1 MARSDDRIT
10 LIAAA
15 LNGIL
20 SCGHKNYLDRDQP
33 LKSAEDIA
41 YFAIRIAD
49 TTLEMANERLQ
60 RPRSADPSAH

>member
-1 MARSDDRIT
+1 MAKSDDRMQ

-20 SCGHKNYLDRDQP
+20 ACGIKNYNDHTLQLD
-33 LKSAEDIA
+33 SAERIA
-41 YFAIRIAD
+41 AFAIRIAD

>member
-1 MARSDDRIT
+1 MAKNDDRMI

-41 YFAIRIAD
+41 YFAIRLAD
-49 TTLEMANERLQ
+49 TTLEMMNERLQ

>member
-1 MARSDDRIT
+1 MAKSDDRMQ

-20 SCGHKNYLDRDQP
+20 ACGIKNYNDHTLQLD
-33 LKSAEDIA
+33 SAERIA
-41 YFAIRIAD
+41 AFAIRLAD
-49 TTLEMANERLQ
+49 TTLEMANERLP

>member
-1 MARSDDRIT
+1 MKTTNDRMQ

-20 SCGHKNYLDRDQP
+20 ACGVKNYHDHTLQLD
-33 LKSAEDIA
+33 SAERIA
-41 YFAIRIAD
+41 AFAVRLAD

>member
-1 MARSDDRIT
+1 MAKSDDRIT

-20 SCGHKNYLDRDQP
+20 ACGIKNYNDHTLQLD
-33 LKSAEDIA
+33 SAERIA
-41 YFAIRIAD
+41 AFAIRLAD

>member
-1 MARSDDRIT
+1 MAKSDDRMQ

-20 SCGHKNYLDRDQP
+20 ACGIKNYNDHTLQLD
-33 LKSAEDIA
+33 SAERIA
-41 YFAIRIAD
+41 AFAIRIAD

-60 RPRSADPSAH
+60 RPRSADPSAN

>member
-1 MARSDDRIT
+1 MAKNDDRMQ

-20 SCGHKNYLDRDQP
+20 ACGIKNYNDHTLQLD
-33 LKSAEDIA
+33 SAERIA
-41 YFAIRIAD
+41 AFAIRIAD

-60 RPRSADPSAH
+60 RPRDSNPRAS

>member
-1 MARSDDRIT
+1 MAKSDDRMT

-41 YFAIRIAD
+41 YFAIRLAD
-49 TTLEMANERLQ
+49 TTLEMMNERLQ
-60 RPRSADPSAH
+60 RSRDSDSSAH

>member
-1 MARSDDRIT
+1 MKMSNDRMQ

-20 SCGHKNYLDRDQP
+20 ACGYRNYLDRDHP

-41 YFAIRIAD
+41 FFAIRLAD

-60 RPRSADPSAH
+60 RPQDSNSSAD